1 MIGQQQ
7 SEATMAHLALVN
19 IFCADATG
27 LIAAVT
33 GRLFDLGVNL
43 GDTSFAVL
51 GEAAELTA
59 ICELPDELGL
69 ATVERELR
77 ALPVLAAAALSVA
90 PFAFR
95 PTHAPSAKIT
105 HRIEII
111 GDDSPGLVARL
122 SEVLGN
128 FGANIV
134 TLNSEHIPGASGAK
148 YLSRLAV
155 WLPADKANACLAT
168 IANTAAQLSLDCRWE
183 AA

>member
-1 MIGQQQ
+1 
-7 SEATMAHLALVN
+7 MAHLALVN
-19 IFCADATG
+19 ILCVDATG

-43 GDTSFAVL
+43 RDTSFAVL
-51 GEAAELTA
+51 GEAAEFSA
-59 ICELPDELGL
+59 ICELPDGL
-69 ATVERELR
+69 SLAATDRELR
-77 ALPVLAAAALSVA
+77 ALPALATATLSVA

-95 PTHAPSAKIT
+95 ASHAPSAKIT
-105 HRIEII
+105 HRIEIV
-111 GDDSPGLVARL
+111 GDDSPGLVARI

-134 TLNSEHIPGASGAK
+134 TLNSEHVPGAGGAK

-155 WLPADKANACLAT
+155 WLPAEKADACLAT

>member
-1 MIGQQQ
+1 
-7 SEATMAHLALVN
+7 MAHLALVHVL
-19 IFCADATG
+19 CADAPG

-51 GEAAELTA
+51 GEAAELSA
-59 ICELPDELGL
+59 ICELPDGL
-69 ATVERELR
+69 SLAATDRELR
-77 ALPVLAAAALSVA
+77 ALPVLAAATLSVA
-90 PFAFR
+90 PFGFQ

-105 HRIEII
+105 HRIEIT

-122 SEVLGN
+122 SEALGD

-134 TLNSEHIPGASGAK
+134 TLNSERVPSASGAR

-155 WLPADKANACLAT
+155 WLPPDKADACLAT
-168 IANTAAQLSLDCRWE
+168 IANTAAQLSLSCRWE

>member
-1 MIGQQQ
+1 
-7 SEATMAHLALVN
+7 MAQLALVN
-19 IFCADATG
+19 ILCADASG

-51 GEAAELTA
+51 GEAAELSA
-59 ICELPDELGL
+59 ICELPDGL
-69 ATVERELR
+69 SLAMVDRELR
-77 ALPVLAAAALSVA
+77 TLPALATATLSVQ

-95 PTHAPSAKIT
+95 PTHAPSARIT

-134 TLNSEHIPGASGAK
+134 TLNSERMPGASGAR

-155 WLPADKANACLAT
+155 WLPADKADACLAT
-168 IANTAAQLSLDCRWE
+168 IANTAAQLSLACRWE